1 MKMKHS
7 RQAAAWLL
15 GIALASAAFG
25 TASAAG
31 LQPGEYTCAGSSGIL
46 IGLGFILRGDGT
58 YTDLDR
64 KSTGRINFNGTSAT
78 FIGGHLDGQVARNI
92 RGGRNFEIGSISC
105 SHN

>member
-1 MKMKHS
+1 MS
-7 RQAAAWLL
+7 TARLLRAATAAALL
-15 GIALASAAFG
+15 IAANPG
-25 TASAAG
+25 TASAQLA
-31 LQPGEYTCAGSSGIL
+31 PGGYACSGSSGIL

-64 KSTGRINFNGTSAT
+64 KSAGRVNFNGSTAR
-78 FIGGHLDGQVARNI
+78 FVGGHLDGQVARNI